1 MKKFRIFLYS
11 FLFFA
16 IIVLAFF
23 YFAPFGKITYRH
35 NFSRQYLLGKGFFH
49 KIGPSERVVDNK
61 IMGDPVYFY
70 LNSPRNFSQAKLT
83 MKYKISPQAL
93 ENNDFINIE
102 AGVLVDKE
110 NWRYNLK
117 PVFNNVLLNLSGSQN
132 IQFNNDLFFYQKNNN
147 FKNYQDFLDNKDFSS
162 AVFYNYNL
170 NYQYFL
176 PNYHLHNNEQNL
188 IIENIR
194 GSYSFYTY
202 IKNENLDISFDFLNL
217 EKNSQNDIKK
227 ISILVYFQDKLIFSE
242 GGIFSE
248 NNSLNYLLSLPDLPE
263 GSYKVEIKADDQ
275 VLTKKID
282 TKLTKLSFINRI
294 WLDQQNNGFTIFSNK
309 NNFRTK
315 ALESVC
321 LGEIEIDNK
330 VFVIDKI
337 FQQFNIEINKE
348 KKNLEQLTK
357 INSDSCGF
365 LIENNGLFSF
375 SEDSFF
381 DPTLNKLDQYTNIE
395 EIEFILADFSLP
407 QKINDYYV
415 SEININLEKA
425 VKEKDGYNFII
436 SAPFLKNIIENECIE
451 IKEIEIE
458 LIGKNLFTKIKEKIN
473 ERFKR

>member
-16 IIVLAFF
+16 IVGLAFF

-35 NFSRQYLLGKGFFH
+35 DFSRQYFLGKGFFY
-49 KIGPSERVVDNK
+49 KFGPSERVIDNK
-61 IMGDPVYFY
+61 IIGDPVYFY

-83 MKYKISPQAL
+83 MKYKISPQVL

-117 PVFNNVLLNLSGSQN
+117 PIFNNVLLNLSGDQN
-132 IQFNNDLFFYQKNNN
+132 IQISNGLFFYQKNNN
-147 FKNYQDFLDNKDFSS
+147 FKNYQDFLDNNDFSS
-162 AVFYNYNL
+162 TVFYNYNL

-176 PNYHLHNNEQNL
+176 PNYQPNNSEQNL

-202 IKNENLDISFDFLNL
+202 VKNENLDINFDFLDL
-217 EKNSQNDIKK
+217 GKNSQNDIKK
-227 ISILVYFQDKLIFSE
+227 LSILVYFQDELIFSE
-242 GGIFSE
+242 SGIFSDD
-248 NNSLNYLLSLPDLPE
+248 NSLNYLLSLPGLPE

-282 TKLTKLSFINRI
+282 TKLNKLSFINRV
-294 WLDQQNNGFTIFSNK
+294 WFDQKNNGFEIFSNK
-309 NNFRTK
+309 NNFRVK
-315 ALESVC
+315 ALESSC
-321 LGEIEIDNK
+321 LGEIEINNK
-330 VFVIDKI
+330 IFLIDKI
-337 FQQFNIEINKE
+337 FQQFNIEISKE
-348 KKNLEQLTK
+348 KKNLEPLTK

-375 SEDSFF
+375 SENSFL

-395 EIEFILADFSLP
+395 NINFILADFSLP

-415 SEININLEKA
+415 SEININLERA
-425 VKEKDGYNFII
+425 VKEKDGYSFII
-436 SAPFLKNIIENECIE
+436 SAPFLKNITEDQYIE
-451 IKEIEIE
+451 IKEIKIE
-458 LIGKNLFTKIKEKIN
+458 LVGKNLFTKIKEEIN
-473 ERFKR
+473 ERFRK